1 MSLMNAMYTG
11 VSGLDAESDALG
23 VIGNNVSNTNTIG
36 FKESRAIFENVMGSA
51 VGTPDAVGSGV
62 QMAQTQQIFTE
73 GALENTGN
81 PTDMALSG
89 DGFFVVQGAVGG
101 STGNFYTRAGQSALD
116 STGTLVNP
124 NGLAFQGYA
133 MLPSG
138 QLSSQLGSITLQNT
152 ALPPKTTANLTV
164 TANLDANATPPTAA
178 WDPQNPSTTS
188 NFSTSMNVYD
198 SLGNTHQ
205 VQVYFCNTG
214 PNTWTYHELAN
225 GSEVQGGT
233 PGQNTEFGSGT
244 LQFNSNGSLQSN
256 TPSGGSVTF
265 NGANPQS
272 LNLNLGSQTSTG
284 GTGLDG
290 TTQFGSPSAVASQSQ
305 DGYASGALSGV
316 QIGADGTV
324 SGVYTNGQ
332 TIAVAQLA
340 VAKFQSNTGLAD
352 AGQNVWEATTQSG
365 AAALGAA
372 GSGGRGAISAG
383 SLEQSNVDISS
394 QFVDLIAHQQG
405 FQANS
410 KTIQTADQM
419 LQSLM
424 QIVQ

>member
-62 QMAQTQQIFTE
+62 QMSQSQQIFTE

-89 DGFFVVQGAVGG
+89 DGFFVVQGAVAGT
-101 STGNFYTRAGQSALD
+101 TGNFYTRAGQSSLN
-116 STGTLVNP
+116 SSGTLVNP

-198 SLGNTHQ
+198 SLGNSHQ

-214 PNTWTYHELAN
+214 AEFVDVPRDRERQRSAGRN
-225 GSEVQGGT
+225 GRA
-233 PGQNTEFGSGT
+233 EFG
-244 LQFNSNGSLQSN
+244 
-256 TPSGGSVTF
+256 VRER
-265 NGANPQS
+265 NP
-272 LNLNLGSQTSTG
+272 
-284 GTGLDG
+284 
-290 TTQFGSPSAVASQSQ
+290 P
-305 DGYASGALSGV
+305 V
-316 QIGADGTV
+316 QLRRVPPGRH
-324 SGVYTNGQ
+324 
-332 TIAVAQLA
+332 AQRRA
-340 VAKFQSNTGLAD
+340 P
-352 AGQNVWEATTQSG
+352 
-365 AAALGAA
+365 
-372 GSGGRGAISAG
+372 
-383 SLEQSNVDISS
+383 
-394 QFVDLIAHQQG
+394 
-405 FQANS
+405 
-410 KTIQTADQM
+410 
-419 LQSLM
+419 
-424 QIVQ
+424 

>member
-11 VSGLDAESDALG
+11 VSGLDAESGALG
-23 VIGNNVSNTNTIG
+23 VIGNNVANTNTIG
-36 FKESRAIFENVMGSA
+36 FKESRAIFENVMGAAAGSPN
-51 VGTPDAVGSGV
+51 GIGSGV
-62 QMAQTQQIFTE
+62 QMSQSQQIFTE
-73 GALENTGN
+73 GALESTGN
-81 PTDMALSG
+81 PTDVALSG

-101 STGNFYTRAGQSALD
+101 TTGDFYTRAGQSSLN
-116 STGTLVNP
+116 SNGTLVNP
-124 NGLAFQGYA
+124 AGLAFQGYA
-133 MLPSG
+133 MLPGG
-138 QLSSQLGSITLQNT
+138 QLSTQLGPITLQNT

-164 TANLDANATPPTAA
+164 TANLDATATPPALP

-188 NFSTSMNVYD
+188 NFATSMNVYD
-198 SLGNTHQ
+198 SLGNAHQ
-205 VQVYFCNTG
+205 VQVDFVNTG
-214 PNTWTYHELAN
+214 PNSWTYHMLAN
-225 GSEVQGGT
+225 GGEVQGGT
-233 PGQNTEFGSGT
+233 AGQNVEIGSGT
-244 LQFNSNGSLQSN
+244 VQFNSNGSLQSV
-256 TPSGGSVTF
+256 TPTGGSVSF
-265 NGANPQS
+265 NGASAQ
-272 LNLNLGSQTSTG
+272 NLTVNLGSQTATG

-290 TTQFGSPSAVASQSQ
+290 TTQFGNPSAVASQSQ
-305 DGYASGALSGV
+305 DGYASGSLSGV
-316 QIGADGTV
+316 QIGSDGTV

-332 TIAVAQLA
+332 SIAVAQLA
-340 VAKFQSNTGLAD
+340 VAKFQSNDGLSD

-372 GSGGRGAISAG
+372 GSGGRGSLASG

>member
-1 MSLMNAMYTG
+1 MSLLNAMYTG

-36 FKESRAIFENVMGSA
+36 FKESRAIFEDVMGSA
-51 VGTPDAVGSGV
+51 IGSPNSIGAGV
-62 QMAQTQQIFTE
+62 EMSGTQQVFTE
-73 GALENTGN
+73 GSLESTGN

-101 STGNFYTRAGQSALD
+101 STGDFYTRAGQSSLN
-116 STGTLVNP
+116 SSGQLVNP
-124 NGLAFQGYA
+124 DGLAFQGYA
-133 MLPSG
+133 MLPNG
-138 QLSSQLGSITLQNT
+138 QLSSQLGNITVQNT
-152 ALPPKTTANLTV
+152 ALPPLPTQNMNV
-164 TANLDANATPPTAA
+164 TANLDANATPPSQPWNAQ
-178 WDPQNPSTTS
+178 DPSATS
-188 NFSTSMNVYD
+188 NFSTTMTTYD
-198 SLGNTHQ
+198 SLGNSHS
-205 VQVYFCNTG
+205 VSVYFINDG
-214 PNTWTYHELAN
+214 NNQWEYHEVAN
-225 GSEVQGGT
+225 GSEVSGGT
-233 PGQNTEFGSGT
+233 AGQNYEFGSGT
-244 LQFNSNGSLQSN
+244 MQFNSDGSLQSVSPN
-256 TPSGGSVTF
+256 GGSVTF
-265 NGANPQS
+265 NGANPQQV
-272 LNLNLGSQTSTG
+272 NLNLGDPIASG
-284 GTGLDG
+284 GTGLAG
-290 TTQFGSPSAVASQSQ
+290 TTQFGSASAVSSQSQ

-340 VAKFQSNTGLAD
+340 VAKFTSDNGLAN
-352 AGQNVWEATTQSG
+352 AGQNCWAATTQSG
-365 AAALGAA
+365 QAALGAA
-372 GSGGRGAISAG
+372 GSGGRGAISTG

-419 LQSLM
+419 LQTLM